1 MNKLILPLLLLIS
14 FSAYAD
20 MSTNNGRIQPS
31 QSNSSGFKSDGRTY
45 TSNSKQSAYLKS
57 STTGARSN
65 RPVNVTV
72 QNQVSKRT
80 VMSNVF
86 QNAKKGLNFKNVGS
100 GLLRRTPNLIAYGLV
115 AYDICLKS
123 KKCKSMVI
131 DEVEDFFDTEN
142 TEGLVLIYMTNDGVG
157 ALGVGTTYTYKRFQN
172 WCASESATLPFGET
186 ARICQIKSVLP
197 DDSTNIGTVLEN
209 ACIGAAQ
216 VDIRAATSLPVNMQ
230 PTNSRGQSGFCAYSS
245 GNRTVLSKI
254 SSQFVRIKD
263 YVPLTES
270 RFIEIAKDEA
280 DEDPDGF
287 IRASKDEDGK
297 VPGMSKPIVIDI
309 DVEVV
314 ISNPYT
320 DPNDGKPKQTKWEFE
335 KDEKGEVRVKETH
348 EDRPDLEPNSPQA
361 PKVKLDI
368 DLEDDDKKEEQDKKQ
383 DNDEDDKP
391 TEIEV
396 ELCEDGSDI
405 IACQKL
411 GEVDKDQFDALEVPK
426 EEDNTAW
433 SKEDLL
439 PPTGVCPAPRSVN
452 LHGYTISMEYTAIC
466 GVAER
471 IRAVVLAVSMIAA
484 GLMVVGS
491 LRR

>member
-1 MNKLILPLLLLIS
+1 MNKLFLSLLLFVS

-20 MSTNNGRIQPS
+20 MSVNNGRIQPS
-31 QSNSSGFKSDGRTY
+31 KSNTSGFKSDGRTY
-45 TSNSKQSAYLKS
+45 TSNSTQSTYLKS
-57 STTGARSN
+57 SNGARSN

-86 QNAKKGLNFKNVGS
+86 RNAKAGIKSVGMAA
-100 GLLRRTPNLIAYGLV
+100 LRRSPKFIAYGLL
-115 AYDICLKS
+115 AALCAKS
-123 KKCKSMVI
+123 KKCKEIV
-131 DEVEDFFDTEN
+131 DDVRDVFDTEN
-142 TEGLVLIYMTNDGVG
+142 TETLYVIFTGNDAGSLVTSRE
-157 ALGVGTTYTYKRFQN
+157 YTYKQFRD
-172 WCASESATLPFGET
+172 WCSGTVTASGVHQGKQRTCEVKGVYPSDISATQLNT
-186 ARICQIKSVLP
+186 ALV
-197 DDSTNIGTVLEN
+197 N
-209 ACIGAAQ
+209 ACVGAAQ
-216 VDIRAATSLPVNMQ
+216 VNARGATYLPDNFL
-230 PTNSRGQSGFCAYSS
+230 PTDGRTGRLCSRGNYMSDIGSNYA
-245 GNRTVLSKI
+245 RV
-254 SSQFVRIKD
+254 VD
-263 YVPLTES
+263 YVPLTED
-270 RFIEIAKDEA
+270 RFIEIAKEEA
-280 DEDPDGF
+280 DEAPDNWVN
-287 IRASKDEDGK
+287 ASKDEDGK

-335 KDEKGEVRVKETH
+335 KDSKGEVRVKETH
-348 EDRPDLEPNSPQA
+348 EARPDLEPNSPQA
-361 PKVKLDI
+361 PKAKLDI
-368 DLEDDDKKEEQDKKQ
+368 DTEEDD
-383 DNDEDDKP
+383 EDSDSSRP
-391 TEIEV
+391 TEKVASVEV
-396 ELCEDGSDI
+396 ELCEEGSDI

-411 GEVDKDQFDALEVPK
+411 GEVDKDQFDELEVPK

>member
-1 MNKLILPLLLLIS
+1 MNKLFLSLLLLVS

-20 MSTNNGRIQPS
+20 MSVNNGRIQPS
-31 QSNSSGFKSDGRTY
+31 KSNASGFKSDGRTY
-45 TSNSKQSAYLKS
+45 TSNSTQSTYLKS
-57 STTGARSN
+57 SNGARSN

-72 QNQVSKRT
+72 QNQVAKRT

-86 QNAKKGLNFKNVGS
+86 RNAKS
-100 GLLRRTPNLIAYGLV
+100 GIKSIGMATLRRSPKFIAYSLL
-115 AYDICLKS
+115 AALCTKS
-123 KKCKSMVI
+123 KKCKEIV
-131 DEVEDFFDTEN
+131 DDVRDFFDTEN
-142 TEGLVLIYMTNDGVG
+142 TEENYIIFLTNDPNGFLNSRV
-157 ALGVGTTYTYKRFQN
+157 YTYKQFQAWCAEPASSLASSSDRNCKIVHVIPPSISNQIYALSNDACIGVARVKVGSLNNIKETNRKHMTN
-172 WCASESATLPFGET
+172 WCAYEDYKSDVGVQY
-186 ARICQIKSVLP
+186 ARIR
-197 DDSTNIGTVLEN
+197 DNI
-209 ACIGAAQ
+209 
-216 VDIRAATSLPVNMQ
+216 
-230 PTNSRGQSGFCAYSS
+230 
-245 GNRTVLSKI
+245 
-254 SSQFVRIKD
+254 
-263 YVPLTES
+263 PLTES

-280 DEDPDGF
+280 DEDPDSWVN
-287 IRASKDEDGK
+287 ASKDEDGK
-297 VPGMSKPIVIDI
+297 VPGMSKPIVIDV
-309 DVEVV
+309 DVEIV

>member
-1 MNKLILPLLLLIS
+1 MNKLILSLLLLIS

-20 MSTNNGRIQPS
+20 MSVNNGRIQPS
-31 QSNSSGFKSDGRTY
+31 QSNTSGFKSDGRTY
-45 TSNSKQSAYLKS
+45 TSNSKQSTYLKS
-57 STTGARSN
+57 SNGARSN

-80 VMSNVF
+80 VMSNIF
-86 QNAKKGLNFKNVGS
+86 KNAKIGAKAGGFAKGFFKSPWGIALAYVADLCIRQRKCKYAEELLDIVDTEKSEGVYLIVLTNDVVGAPAKDNALTYKQFRQWCS
-100 GLLRRTPNLIAYGLV
+100 KQTSRDASQSRTCNIVGTLPQEEHRRIDNLLTDACVGVDLSVPNSQKSLIANSRLSSGH
-115 AYDICLKS
+115 
-123 KKCKSMVI
+123 
-131 DEVEDFFDTEN
+131 
-142 TEGLVLIYMTNDGVG
+142 
-157 ALGVGTTYTYKRFQN
+157 
-172 WCASESATLPFGET
+172 CAVNKYVVSG
-186 ARICQIKSVLP
+186 
-197 DDSTNIGTVLEN
+197 NIGTFAILIN
-209 ACIGAAQ
+209 
-216 VDIRAATSLPVNMQ
+216 
-230 PTNSRGQSGFCAYSS
+230 
-245 GNRTVLSKI
+245 
-254 SSQFVRIKD
+254 D
-263 YVPLTES
+263 YVPLTED
-270 RFIEIAKDEA
+270 RFIELGKDDA
-280 DEDPDGF
+280 DERPDDWVN
-287 IRASKDEDGK
+287 ASKDEDGK
-297 VPGMSKPIVIDI
+297 VPGMSKPIVVDV
-309 DVEVV
+309 DVEIV

-368 DLEDDDKKEEQDKKQ
+368 DLEDDDKKEEQGKEQ
-383 DNDEDDKP
+383 DNDKDNKP

-396 ELCEDGSDI
+396 ELCEEGSDI

-411 GEVDKDQFDALEVPK
+411 GEVDKDQFDELEVPK

>member
-1 MNKLILPLLLLIS
+1 MNKLILPLLLIS

-86 QNAKKGLNFKNVGS
+86 QNAKKGLNLKNAGGVFGRLGPWVFALS
-100 GLLRRTPNLIAYGLV
+100 TV
-115 AYDICLKS
+115 ADICMRS

-142 TEGLVLIYMTNDGVG
+142 TEGLVLIYMTNDGAG

-186 ARICQIKSVLP
+186 ARTCQIKSVLP

-280 DEDPDGF
+280 DEDPDSWVN
-287 IRASKDEDGK
+287 ASKDEDGK
-297 VPGMSKPIVIDI
+297 VPGMSKPIVIDV
-309 DVEVV
+309 DVEIV

-348 EDRPDLEPNSPQA
+348 EARPDLLPDSPQA

-368 DLEDDDKKEEQDKKQ
+368 DIEDKNNKKEQ
-383 DNDEDDKP
+383 DNQEKDNNGADQIQIDLGD
-391 TEIEV
+391 IQ
-396 ELCEDGSDI
+396 DGDPFKI
-405 IACQKL
+405 PMITN
-411 GEVDKDQFDALEVPK
+411 P
-426 EEDNTAW
+426 TAW
-433 SKEDLL
+433 QPDNFL
-439 PPTGVCPAPRSVN
+439 PTSATCPAPKTTVIMGKTYEFTYDW
-452 LHGYTISMEYTAIC
+452 LC
-466 GVAER
+466 QFAEQ
-471 IRAVVLAVSMIAA
+471 IKYLMIAIASIMA
-484 GLMVVGS
+484 GYIVLG
-491 LRR
+491 RKE

>member
-1 MNKLILPLLLLIS
+1 MNKLFLSLLLFVS

-20 MSTNNGRIQPS
+20 MSVNNGRIQPS
-31 QSNSSGFKSDGRTY
+31 QSNTSGFKSDGRTY
-45 TSNSKQSAYLKS
+45 TSNSIQSTYLKS
-57 STTGARSN
+57 SNGARSN

-86 QNAKKGLNFKNVGS
+86 RNAKAGIKSVGMAA
-100 GLLRRTPNLIAYGLV
+100 LRRSPKFIAYGLL
-115 AYDICLKS
+115 AALCAKS
-123 KKCKSMVI
+123 KKCKEIV
-131 DEVEDFFDTEN
+131 DDVRDFFDTEN
-142 TEGLVLIYMTNDGVG
+142 TESNYLIVLTNDPRHKPY
-157 ALGVGTTYTYKRFQN
+157 TEITYKQFES
-172 WCASESATLPFGET
+172 WCAQPTADKSTSRTCQVVGVLPFGT
-186 ARICQIKSVLP
+186 S
-197 DDSTNIGTVLEN
+197 STRLDTVLTN
-209 ACIGAAQ
+209 ACVGVNIARGGEAIIADSRLPNGKCAVNKYIVGDIGSVSIHI
-216 VDIRAATSLPVNMQ
+216 VDYI
-230 PTNSRGQSGFCAYSS
+230 
-245 GNRTVLSKI
+245 
-254 SSQFVRIKD
+254 
-263 YVPLTES
+263 PLTES
-270 RFIEIAKDEA
+270 RFIEIAKDDA
-280 DEDPDGF
+280 DERPDDWVN
-287 IRASKDEDGK
+287 ASKDEDGK
-297 VPGMSKPIVIDI
+297 VPGMSKPIVIDV

>member
-1 MNKLILPLLLLIS
+1 MNKLILPLLLLVS

-20 MSTNNGRIQPS
+20 MNTNNGRIQPS

-45 TSNSKQSAYLKS
+45 TSRSTQSTYLKS

-72 QNQVSKRT
+72 QYQVSKRT

-86 QNAKKGLNFKNVGS
+86 QNAKKWLDVNNVGS

-131 DEVEDFFDTEN
+131 DEVEDFFDTEKS
-142 TEGLVLIYMTNDGVG
+142 EGVYLIVLTNDVVG
-157 ALGVGTTYTYKRFQN
+157 APAKDNALTYKQFRQWCSKQTSRDASQSRTCNIVGTLPQEEHRRIDNLLTDACVGVDLSVPNSQKSLIANSRLSSGH
-172 WCASESATLPFGET
+172 CAVNKYVVSG
-186 ARICQIKSVLP
+186 
-197 DDSTNIGTVLEN
+197 NIGTFAILIN
-209 ACIGAAQ
+209 
-216 VDIRAATSLPVNMQ
+216 
-230 PTNSRGQSGFCAYSS
+230 
-245 GNRTVLSKI
+245 
-254 SSQFVRIKD
+254 D
-263 YVPLTES
+263 YVPLTED
-270 RFIEIAKDEA
+270 RFIELGKDDA
-280 DEDPDGF
+280 DERPDDWVN
-287 IRASKDEDGK
+287 ASKDEDGK

-320 DPNDGKPKQTKWEFE
+320 DPTDGKPKQTKWEFE
-335 KDEKGEVRVKETH
+335 KDNKGEVRVKETH

-368 DLEDDDKKEEQDKKQ
+368 DLEDDDKKEEQGKEQ
-383 DNDEDDKP
+383 DNDKDNKP

-396 ELCEDGSDI
+396 ELCEEGSDI

-411 GEVDKDQFDALEVPK
+411 GEVDKDQFDELEVPK

>member
-1 MNKLILPLLLLIS
+1 MNKLFLSLLLLVS

-20 MSTNNGRIQPS
+20 MSVNNGRIQPS
-31 QSNSSGFKSDGRTY
+31 KSNASGFKSDGRTY
-45 TSNSKQSAYLKS
+45 TSNSTQSTYLKS
-57 STTGARSN
+57 SNGARSN

-72 QNQVSKRT
+72 QNQVAKRT

-86 QNAKKGLNFKNVGS
+86 RNAKS
-100 GLLRRTPNLIAYGLV
+100 GIKSIGMATLRRSPKFIAYGLL
-115 AYDICLKS
+115 AALCTKS
-123 KKCKSMVI
+123 KKCKEIV
-131 DEVEDFFDTEN
+131 DDVRDFFDTEN
-142 TEGLVLIYMTNDGVG
+142 TEGIYLIFLTNDPAGFNAAG
-157 ALGVGTTYTYKRFQN
+157 DYTYQQFKD
-172 WCASESATLPFGET
+172 WCAKNNRT
-186 ARICQIKSVLP
+186 CDIKGVLP
-197 DDSTNIGTVLEN
+197 DTSRKNLSSVLTN

-216 VDIRAATSLPVNMQ
+216 VDVRPMTSLPVNMQ
-230 PTNSRGQSGFCAYSS
+230 PTNGRITHGWCARDSFYQSNIG
-245 GNRTVLSKI
+245 
-254 SSQFVRIKD
+254 SQAALIID

-280 DEDPDGF
+280 DEDPDSWVN
-287 IRASKDEDGK
+287 ASKDEDGK

-383 DNDEDDKP
+383 DNDEDNKP

-396 ELCEDGSDI
+396 ELCEEGSDI

-411 GEVDKDQFDALEVPK
+411 GEVDKDQFDELEVPK

>member
-20 MSTNNGRIQPS
+20 MSTNNGRIQPNKN
-31 QSNSSGFKSDGRTY
+31 NSSGFKSDGRTY
-45 TSNSKQSAYLKS
+45 TSNSKQSTYLKS

-72 QNQVSKRT
+72 QNQVAKRT

-86 QNAKKGLNFKNVGS
+86 QNAKKRLNFKNVGS

-131 DEVEDFFDTEN
+131 DEIEDFFDTEN
-142 TEGLVLIYMTNDGVG
+142 TEGTYIIFLTNDPAGFN
-157 ALGVGTTYTYKRFQN
+157 AARDYTYQQFKD
-172 WCASESATLPFGET
+172 WCAKNSRT
-186 ARICQIKSVLP
+186 CDIKGVLP
-197 DDSTNIGTVLEN
+197 DTSRKNLSSALINV
-209 ACIGAAQ
+209 CIGAAHLN
-216 VDIRAATSLPVNMQ
+216 VKSMSSLPDNIQ
-230 PTNSRGQSGFCAYSS
+230 PTNGRNSSGFCDYNGYYQSS
-245 GNRTVLSKI
+245 IG
-254 SSQFVRIKD
+254 SQAALIID

-287 IRASKDEDGK
+287 IRASKDEDGN
-297 VPGMSKPIVIDI
+297 VPGMSKPIVIDV
-309 DVEVV
+309 DVEIV

-348 EDRPDLEPNSPQA
+348 EARPDLLPDSPQA

-368 DLEDDDKKEEQDKKQ
+368 DIEDKNNKKEQDNQEKDNNGVDQIQIKLGDIQDDDPFSIPQIT
-383 DNDEDDKP
+383 NP
-391 TEIEV
+391 
-396 ELCEDGSDI
+396 
-405 IACQKL
+405 
-411 GEVDKDQFDALEVPK
+411 
-426 EEDNTAW
+426 TAW
-433 SKEDLL
+433 QPDNFL
-439 PPTGVCPAPRSVN
+439 PTSATCPAPKTTVIMGKTYEFTYDW
-452 LHGYTISMEYTAIC
+452 LC
-466 GVAER
+466 QFAEQ
-471 IRAVVLAVSMIAA
+471 IKYLMIAIASIMA
-484 GLMVVGS
+484 GYIVLG
-491 LRR
+491 RKE

>member
-1 MNKLILPLLLLIS
+1 MNKIFLSLLLLVS

-45 TSNSKQSAYLKS
+45 TSKSKQSTYLKS

-80 VMSNVF
+80 VMSNIF
-86 QNAKKGLNFKNVGS
+86 KNAKIGAKAGGFAKGFFKSPWG
-100 GLLRRTPNLIAYGLV
+100 IALAYV
-115 AYDICLKS
+115 ADLCIRQR
-123 KKCKSMVI
+123 KCKYAEELLDIV
-131 DEVEDFFDTEN
+131 DTEN
-142 TEGLVLIYMTNDGVG
+142 TEGLLLFYMTNDGVG

-172 WCASESATLPFGET
+172 WCASESATLPVGET
-186 ARICQIKSVLP
+186 ARTCQIKSVLP
-197 DDSTNIGTVLEN
+197 ADSDDIGVMLEN

-230 PTNSRGQSGFCAYSS
+230 PTNRRGQNGFCAYSS

-254 SSQFVRIKD
+254 ASHFVRIED
-263 YVPLTES
+263 HVPLTES

-280 DEDPDGF
+280 DEDPDSWVN
-287 IRASKDEDGK
+287 ASKDEDGK
-297 VPGMSKPIVIDI
+297 VPGMSKPIVIDV

-361 PKVKLDI
+361 PKAKLDI
-368 DLEDDDKKEEQDKKQ
+368 DTEEDD
-383 DNDEDDKP
+383 EDSDSSRL
-391 TEIEV
+391 TEKVASVEV
-396 ELCEDGSDI
+396 ELCEEGSDI

-411 GEVDKDQFDALEVPK
+411 GEVDKDQFDELEVPK

>member
-1 MNKLILPLLLLIS
+1 MNKLFLSLLLFVS

-20 MSTNNGRIQPS
+20 MSVNNGRIQPS
-31 QSNSSGFKSDGRTY
+31 KSNTSGFKSDGRTY
-45 TSNSKQSAYLKS
+45 TSNSTQSTYLKS
-57 STTGARSN
+57 SNGAKSN

-80 VMSNVF
+80 IMSNVF
-86 QNAKKGLNFKNVGS
+86 RNAKS
-100 GLLRRTPNLIAYGLV
+100 GIKSIGIAALRRSPKYIAYGLV
-115 AYDICLKS
+115 AALCAKS
-123 KKCKSMVI
+123 KKCKEIV
-131 DEVEDFFDTEN
+131 DDVRDFFDTE
-142 TEGLVLIYMTNDGVG
+142 ESESVYLIVLTNDVVG
-157 ALGVGTTYTYKRFQN
+157 APAKDNALTYKQFRQWCSKQTSRDASQSRTCNIVGTLPQEEHRRIDNLLTDACVGVDLSVPNSQKSLIANSRLSSGH
-172 WCASESATLPFGET
+172 CAVNKYVVSG
-186 ARICQIKSVLP
+186 
-197 DDSTNIGTVLEN
+197 NIGTFAILIN
-209 ACIGAAQ
+209 
-216 VDIRAATSLPVNMQ
+216 
-230 PTNSRGQSGFCAYSS
+230 
-245 GNRTVLSKI
+245 
-254 SSQFVRIKD
+254 D

-270 RFIEIAKDEA
+270 RFIEIAKEEA
-280 DEDPDGF
+280 DERPDDWVN
-287 IRASKDEDGK
+287 ASKDEDGK

-309 DVEVV
+309 DVEVA

-320 DPNDGKPKQTKWEFE
+320 DPTDGKPKQTKWEFE
-335 KDEKGEVRVKETH
+335 KDNKGEVRVKETH

-368 DLEDDDKKEEQDKKQ
+368 DLEDDDKKEEQGKEQ
-383 DNDEDDKP
+383 DNDKDNKP

-396 ELCEDGSDI
+396 ELCEEGSDI

-411 GEVDKDQFDALEVPK
+411 GEVDKDQFDELEVPK